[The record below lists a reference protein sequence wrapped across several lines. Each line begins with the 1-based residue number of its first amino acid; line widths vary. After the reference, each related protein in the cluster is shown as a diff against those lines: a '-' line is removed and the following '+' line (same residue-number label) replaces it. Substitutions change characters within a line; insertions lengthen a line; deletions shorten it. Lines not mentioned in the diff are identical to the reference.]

1 MESALFSGLQGLF
14 LGVANLGLGQ
24 VIMILVGSALLYLGI
39 KKGYE
44 PLLLVPIGF
53 GAILVNIPLADM
65 MGEEGF
71 LRFFYDAGVL
81 TEVFPLLI
89 FIGIGAMTDFQPL
102 LENPKII
109 LLGAAGQFGIFLTLL
124 LALALGFD
132 KLDAVAVAIIGA
144 CDGPTA
150 IYVSSKFAPHLL
162 GAMIDFGP
170 VLANPIVLL
179 FGAAGQFGIF
189 LTLFLALWLGFLRQE
204 AVSIAVIGAC
214 DGPTAIFVT
223 SRYAPALLPAVSI
236 AAYSYM
242 SLVPL
247 IQPPI
252 MRLLTTDRERKI
264 VMGVVKQPVSKTTK
278 ILFPIVVTIFASI
291 LAPKGAPLI
300 GTVMLG
306 NLMKESG
313 VVDRLKSA
321 SENEI
326 ANIVTLLL
334 GLCIGATMEADKFLR
349 AQTLLILG
357 LGFVAIS
364 LDTAVGVL
372 FGKLMCFLTGGKINP
387 LIGAA
392 GISAF
397 PMSARVVQAEGQK
410 YNKKNYLLMHAM
422 SANAGGQIGSVI
434 AAAVMLSV
442 LQGMGIIGG

>member
-1 MESALFSGLQGLF
+1 MESALVSGIQGLF
-14 LGVANLGLGQ
+14 AGVVSITIWQIVMLIIAS
-24 VIMILVGSALLYLGI
+24 VLLYLGI

-65 MGEEGF
+65 MGKDGF

-89 FIGIGAMTDFQPL
+89 FIGIGSMTDFQPL
-102 LENPKII
+102 LQNPKII

-150 IYVSSKFAPHLL
+150 IYVSSKFAPHML
-162 GAMIDFGP
+162 GA
-170 VLANPIVLL
+170 
-179 FGAAGQFGIF
+179 
-189 LTLFLALWLGFLRQE
+189 
-204 AVSIAVIGAC
+204 VSV
-214 DGPTAIFVT
+214 
-223 SRYAPALLPAVSI
+223 

-242 SLVPL
+242 ALVPL

-252 MRLLTTDRERKI
+252 MRALTTEKERQI
-264 VMGVVKQPVSKTTK
+264 VMGAAKLEPISKTTK
-278 ILFPIVVTIFASI
+278 IVFPIAVTIFASI

-300 GTVMLG
+300 GTIMLG
-306 NLMKESG
+306 NLLRESG
-313 VVDRLKSA
+313 VVERLKSA
-321 SENEI
+321 AENEM

-334 GLCIGATMEADKFLR
+334 GLCIGATMEADKFLK

-357 LGFVAIS
+357 LGFIAIS
-364 LDTAVGVL
+364 LDTVVGLL
-372 FGKLMCFLTGGKINP
+372 FGKLMCAMTGGKVNP

-397 PMSARVVQAEGQK
+397 PMAARVVQAEGQK
-410 YNKKNYLLMHAM
+410 YNKKSYLLMHAM

-442 LQGMGIIGG
+442 LQGMGIVGG

>member
-1 MESALFSGLQGLF
+1 MESALVSGLQGL
-14 LGVANLGLGQ
+14 VAGIVSLTLGQ
-24 VIMILVGSALLYLGI
+24 VFMIAVACTLLYLGI
-39 KKGYE
+39 VRGYE

-53 GAILVNIPLADM
+53 GAIMVNIPLADM
-65 MGEEGF
+65 MGKDGF

-102 LENPKII
+102 LQNPKII
-109 LLGAAGQFGIFLTLL
+109 LLGAAGQFGIFITLL

-132 KLDAVAVAIIGA
+132 KLEAIAVAVIGA

-150 IYVSSKFAPHLL
+150 IYVSSKFAPHML
-162 GAMIDFGP
+162 GA
-170 VLANPIVLL
+170 
-179 FGAAGQFGIF
+179 
-189 LTLFLALWLGFLRQE
+189 
-204 AVSIAVIGAC
+204 VSV
-214 DGPTAIFVT
+214 
-223 SRYAPALLPAVSI
+223 

-252 MRLLTTDRERKI
+252 MRALTTQKERQI
-264 VMGVVKQPVSKTTK
+264 VMGAAKSAPISKTAK
-278 ILFPIVVTIFASI
+278 IVFPIVVTIFASI

-300 GTVMLG
+300 ATIMLG
-306 NLMKESG
+306 NLLRESG
-313 VVDRLKSA
+313 CVDRLKSC
-321 SENEI
+321 SENEL

-334 GLCIGATMEADKFLR
+334 GLCIGATMEADKFLK
-349 AQTLLILG
+349 AQTLLVLL
-357 LGFVAIS
+357 LGFLAIC

-372 FGKLMCFLTGGKINP
+372 FGKAMCALTGGKINP

-442 LQGMGIIGG
+442 LQGMGIVGG

>member
-1 MESALFSGLQGLF
+1 MESALAAGLQGLL
-14 LGVANLGLGQ
+14 LGVVNLGPGQ
-24 VIMILVGSALLYLGI
+24 VLMLLIGALLLYLGI
-39 KKGYE
+39 SKGYE

-65 MGEEGF
+65 MGKEGF

-89 FIGIGAMTDFQPL
+89 FVGIGAMTDFQPL

-124 LALALGFD
+124 LALALGFE

-150 IYVSSKFAPHLL
+150 IYVSSKFAPHML
-162 GAMIDFGP
+162 GA
-170 VLANPIVLL
+170 
-179 FGAAGQFGIF
+179 
-189 LTLFLALWLGFLRQE
+189 
-204 AVSIAVIGAC
+204 VSV
-214 DGPTAIFVT
+214 
-223 SRYAPALLPAVSI
+223 

-252 MRLLTTDRERKI
+252 MRALTTEKERRL
-264 VMGVVKQPVSKTTK
+264 VMGVAKREPISKSTK
-278 ILFPIVVTIFASI
+278 IVFPVAVTIFASI

-306 NLMKESG
+306 NLMRESG
-313 VVDRLKSA
+313 AVDRLKA
-321 SENEI
+321 AAENEI
-326 ANIVTLLL
+326 TNIVTLLL
-334 GLCIGATMEADKFLR
+334 GLCIGATMEAGNFLR
-349 AQTLLILG
+349 GETLLVLG
-357 LGFVAIS
+357 LGFIAIS

-372 FGKLMCFLTGGKINP
+372 FGKIMCALTGGRINP

-397 PMSARVVQAEGQK
+397 PMSARVVQVEGQK

-442 LQGMGIIGG
+442 LQGMGIVGG

>member
-1 MESALFSGLQGLF
+1 MESALVSGLQGLF
-14 LGVANLGLGQ
+14 LGILNLNLGH
-24 VIMILVGSALLYLGI
+24 VIMILIGSLLLYLGI
-39 KKGYE
+39 RKGYE

-53 GAILVNIPLADM
+53 GAILVNIPLSEM
-65 MGEEGF
+65 MAEGGF
-71 LRFFYDAGVL
+71 IRFSYDAGVR
-81 TEVFPLLI
+81 TEIFPLLI
-89 FIGIGAMTDFQPL
+89 FLGIGAMTDFQPL

-124 LALALGFD
+124 LALAVGFD
-132 KLDAVAVAIIGA
+132 KLDAVAVSIIGA

-150 IYVSSKFAPHLL
+150 IYVSSKFAPHML
-162 GAMIDFGP
+162 GA
-170 VLANPIVLL
+170 
-179 FGAAGQFGIF
+179 
-189 LTLFLALWLGFLRQE
+189 
-204 AVSIAVIGAC
+204 VSV
-214 DGPTAIFVT
+214 
-223 SRYAPALLPAVSI
+223 

-252 MRLLTTDRERKI
+252 MRALTTERERMI
-264 VMGVVKQPVSKTTK
+264 VMGAVRQPISQTTK
-278 ILFPIVVTIFASI
+278 IMFPIVVTIFASI

-300 GTVMLG
+300 GTVMFG
-306 NLMKESG
+306 NLMKECG
-313 VVDRLKSA
+313 VVDRLKRA

-349 AQTLLILG
+349 AQTLVVLA

-364 LDTAVGVL
+364 LDTVVGIL
-372 FGKLMCFLTGGKINP
+372 FGKLMCLLTGGKINP

-442 LQGMGIIGG
+442 LQGMGIVGQ

>member
-1 MESALFSGLQGLF
+1 MESTLVSGLQGLF
-14 LGVANLGLGQ
+14 LGVANLGLGH
-24 VIMILVGSALLYLGI
+24 VIMIVIACLLLYLGI
-39 KKGYE
+39 EKGYE

-65 MGEEGF
+65 MGKEGF

-102 LENPKII
+102 LQNPKII

-124 LALALGFD
+124 LALALGME
-132 KLDAVAVAIIGA
+132 KLDAVAVSIIGA

-150 IYVSSKFAPHLL
+150 IYVSSKFAPHML
-162 GAMIDFGP
+162 GAIS
-170 VLANPIVLL
+170 V
-179 FGAAGQFGIF
+179 
-189 LTLFLALWLGFLRQE
+189 
-204 AVSIAVIGAC
+204 
-214 DGPTAIFVT
+214 
-223 SRYAPALLPAVSI
+223 

-252 MRLLTTDRERKI
+252 MRALTTASERKI
-264 VMGVVKQPVSKTTK
+264 IMGASKSQPISKATK
-278 ILFPIVVTIFASI
+278 IAFPIVVTIFASI

-306 NLMKESG
+306 NLMRESG
-313 VVDRLKSA
+313 CVDRLKSA

-326 ANIVTLLL
+326 TNIVTLLL
-334 GLCIGATMEADKFLR
+334 GLCIGATMEADKFLQT
-349 AQTLLILG
+349 QTLLVLA
-357 LGFVAIS
+357 LGFIAIS

-372 FGKLMCFLTGGKINP
+372 FGKAMCLLTGGKINP

-397 PMSARVVQAEGQK
+397 PMSARVVQVEGQK
-410 YNKKNYLLMHAM
+410 YNRKSYLLMHAM

-442 LQGMGIIGG
+442 LQGMGIVGG

>member
-1 MESALFSGLQGLF
+1 MESALVSGLQGLF
-14 LGVANLGLGQ
+14 LGIANLTAGH
-24 VIMILVGSALLYLGI
+24 VIMLLIASTLLYLGI

-65 MGEEGF
+65 MGKEGF

-109 LLGAAGQFGIFLTLL
+109 LLGAAGQFGIFITLL

-132 KLDAVAVAIIGA
+132 KLEAVAVAIIGA

-150 IYVSSKFAPHLL
+150 IYVSSKFAPQML
-162 GAMIDFGP
+162 GA
-170 VLANPIVLL
+170 
-179 FGAAGQFGIF
+179 
-189 LTLFLALWLGFLRQE
+189 
-204 AVSIAVIGAC
+204 VSV
-214 DGPTAIFVT
+214 
-223 SRYAPALLPAVSI
+223 

-252 MRLLTTDRERKI
+252 MRALTTEKERRI
-264 VMGVVKQPVSKTTK
+264 VMGSAKTQPISKATK
-278 ILFPIVVTIFASI
+278 IVFPIAVTIFASI

-306 NLMKESG
+306 NLMRESG
-313 VVDRLKSA
+313 AVERLKNA

-334 GLCIGATMEADKFLR
+334 GLCIGATMEADQFLR
-349 AQTLLILG
+349 RQTLLVLA

-372 FGKLMCFLTGGKINP
+372 FGKLMSLLTGGKINP

-397 PMSARVVQAEGQK
+397 PMSARVVQVEGQK
-410 YNKKNYLLMHAM
+410 YNKKSYLLMHAM

-442 LQGMGIIGG
+442 LQGMGIVGG

>member
-1 MESALFSGLQGLF
+1 MESAIVSGLQGIL
-14 LGVANLGLGQ
+14 LGVTNLD
-24 VIMILVGSALLYLGI
+24 VPHVVMIVVGCTLVWLGI
-39 KKGYE
+39 SKGYE
-44 PLLLVPIGF
+44 PLLLLPIGF
-53 GAILVNIPLADM
+53 GAILVNIPLAGM
-65 MGEEGF
+65 MDEHGF
-71 LRFFYDAGVL
+71 LRFFYDNGVL
-81 TEVFPLLI
+81 TEIFPLLI
-89 FIGIGAMTDFQPL
+89 FVGIGAMTDFQPL

-162 GAMIDFGP
+162 GA
-170 VLANPIVLL
+170 
-179 FGAAGQFGIF
+179 
-189 LTLFLALWLGFLRQE
+189 
-204 AVSIAVIGAC
+204 VSV
-214 DGPTAIFVT
+214 
-223 SRYAPALLPAVSI
+223 

-252 MRLLTTDRERKI
+252 MRILTTDKERKI

-278 ILFPIVVTIFASI
+278 IIFPVVVTIVASI
-291 LAPKGAPLI
+291 LAPLGAALI

-306 NLMKESG
+306 NLLRESG

-334 GLCIGATMEADKFLR
+334 GLAIGGTMQADQFLR
-349 AQTLLILG
+349 GETLLVLALG
-357 LGFVAIS
+357 LIAIC

-372 FGKLMCFLTGGKINP
+372 FGKVMSLLTGGRINP

-397 PMSARVVQAEGQK
+397 PMSARVVQVEGQK
-410 YNKKNYLLMHAM
+410 YNKKSYLLMHAM

-442 LQGMGIIGG
+442 LKGMGITG

>member
-1 MESALFSGLQGLF
+1 MESALASGVQGLLF
-14 LGVANLGLGQ
+14 GVTNLNLGH
-24 VIMILVGSALLYLGI
+24 VIMILIGSLLLYLGI
-39 KKGYE
+39 GKGYE
-44 PLLLVPIGF
+44 PLLLLPIGF
-53 GAILVNIPLADM
+53 GAILVNIPQAGLMD
-65 MGEEGF
+65 EEGI
-71 LRFFYDAGVL
+71 LRFFYNNGVL
-81 TEVFPLLI
+81 TEVFPVLI
-89 FIGIGAMTDFQPL
+89 FLGIGAMTDFQPL
-102 LENPKII
+102 LENPKIV

-124 LALALGFD
+124 LALAIGFD
-132 KLDAVAVAIIGA
+132 KLDAVAVGIIGA

-162 GAMIDFGP
+162 A
-170 VLANPIVLL
+170 
-179 FGAAGQFGIF
+179 
-189 LTLFLALWLGFLRQE
+189 
-204 AVSIAVIGAC
+204 AVSV
-214 DGPTAIFVT
+214 
-223 SRYAPALLPAVSI
+223 

-252 MRLLTTDRERKI
+252 MRFLTTEKERKI
-264 VMGVVKQPVSKTTK
+264 VMGVVRQPVSKTTK
-278 ILFPIVVTIFASI
+278 IIFPVVVTIVASI
-291 LAPKGAPLI
+291 LAPLGAALI

-306 NLMKESG
+306 NLLRESG

-334 GLCIGATMEADKFLR
+334 GLCIGATMQADQFLR
-349 AQTLLILG
+349 AQTLLVLG
-357 LGFVAIS
+357 LGFVAIA
-364 LDTAVGVL
+364 LDTVVGLL
-372 FGKLMCFLTGGKINP
+372 FGKLMCLLTAGKINP

-397 PMSARVVQAEGQK
+397 PMAARVVQVEGQK

-442 LQGMGIIGG
+442 LQGMGIVGG